1 MEPIRQS
8 FASMGTRV
16 QLIAAPESD
25 RRDVARALA
34 RVRRIFAREDVRF
47 SRFRPD
53 SELSIVN
60 VHAGEWV
67 LVSVPF
73 ATLTRMALEAAR
85 DTDGLF
91 DPTVLPALMAAGYDR
106 DFADVLARGEDED
119 EELRAIRRDVAALIL
134 KNATAC
140 GAWREVELVGTRLRI
155 PAGAALDFGGIA
167 KGWTVD
173 LAAAAVTRLKWAV
186 VDAGGDLRI
195 AGLPPDGVE
204 VGVEDP
210 DANDAEVLRLRVDT
224 GALATTSVTVRAW
237 APGAHH
243 VIDPR
248 TSQPA
253 MTGVVQATVWAP
265 TCAEAEI
272 SSKEALLRGPEVLD
286 RVRGCLVM
294 TSGEVVTNLAE
305 APVPA

>member
-1 MEPIRQS
+1 MEPIRHA
-8 FASMGTRV
+8 FVSMGTRV

-25 RRDVARALA
+25 DRDVARALA
-34 RVRRIFAREDVRF
+34 RIQRIFAREDARF

-60 VHAGEWV
+60 AHAGEWV
-67 LVSVPF
+67 LVSAAF
-73 ATLTRMALEAAR
+73 ATLTRMALGAAR

-106 DFADVLARGEDED
+106 DYADVVARGELED
-119 EELRAIRRDVAALIL
+119 EELRAIRRAFADLML
-134 KNATAC
+134 KSATAC
-140 GAWREVELVGTRLRI
+140 GAWRGIELDGTRLRI

-173 LAAAAVTRLKWAV
+173 LAAASLTRLPWAI

-195 AGLPPDGVE
+195 AGHPREGVE

-210 DANDAEVLRLRVDT
+210 DAAGAEVLRLRMDA
-224 GALATTSVTVRAW
+224 GALATTSVTVRTW

-248 TSQPA
+248 TSLPA
-253 MTGVVQATVWAP
+253 MTGVVQATMWGP
-265 TCAEAEI
+265 TCSEAEV
-272 SSKEALLRGPEVLD
+272 SSKEALLRGPEILD

-294 TSGEVVTNLAE
+294 ASGEVITNLAE
-305 APVPA
+305 AAVPA